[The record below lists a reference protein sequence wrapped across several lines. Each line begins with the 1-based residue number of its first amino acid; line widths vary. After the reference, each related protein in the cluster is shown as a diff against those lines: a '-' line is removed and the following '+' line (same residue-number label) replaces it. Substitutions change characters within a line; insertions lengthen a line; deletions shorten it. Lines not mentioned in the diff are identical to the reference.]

1 MFKNKIFKYFFEE
14 FLKIFLLILLSF
26 STLLWI
32 TQAVR
37 LLELVTEYG
46 NSVSIY
52 IKYMILSF
60 PKMLDNSYLLCF
72 SISLFFL
79 FGKFNSSKELEIYW
93 LSGIGKK
100 KLASNLFKIG
110 LLAMIFYFVLTSTL
124 SPASLYKARIILS
137 ESKFTLIN
145 SLVKEKNFN
154 SPLKGL
160 TMYVNKNDNKGNLE
174 GIFIYEKSRT
184 IIAEKGRVLNDN
196 KGSYLELI
204 NGFTHEIVNENI
216 NIINFKKT
224 IFDFT
229 KYELQNVGYPKFN
242 ERNLIWIINEL
253 KIPKRDNLNDL
264 REELNKRLIKPLL
277 ILALTIISCFL
288 LVSNKD
294 KVNKFKLNFLVYI
307 STFFL
312 IILNEAIL
320 GASGKNLINSILYF
334 CFLIIL
340 PLILYYLLQ
349 KTLNFENK

>member
-1 MFKNKIFKYFFEE
+1 
-14 FLKIFLLILLSF
+14 
-26 STLLWI
+26 
-32 TQAVR
+32 
-37 LLELVTEYG
+37 
-46 NSVSIY
+46 
-52 IKYMILSF
+52 
-60 PKMLDNSYLLCF
+60 
-72 SISLFFL
+72 
-79 FGKFNSSKELEIYW
+79 
-93 LSGIGKK
+93 
-100 KLASNLFKIG
+100 
-110 LLAMIFYFVLTSTL
+110 
-124 SPASLYKARIILS
+124 
-137 ESKFTLIN
+137 
-145 SLVKEKNFN
+145 
-154 SPLKGL
+154 
-160 TMYVNKNDNKGNLE
+160 MYVNKNDNKGNLE

-229 KYELQNVGYPKFN
+229 KYELQNVGHPKFN

-288 LVSNKD
+288 LVTNKD

-349 KTLNFENK
+349 KTLKFENK

>member
-14 FLKIFLLILLSF
+14 FFKIFLLILLSF

-52 IKYMILSF
+52 IQYMILSF
-60 PKMLDNSYLLCF
+60 PKMLDNSFLLCF

-79 FGKFNSSKELEIYW
+79 FGKLNSSKELQIYW

-110 LLAMIFYFVLTSTL
+110 LLVMGFYFILTSIL
-124 SPASLYKARIILS
+124 SPLSLYKARIILG

-160 TMYVNKNDNKGNLE
+160 TMYINKNDNKGNLE

-184 IIAEKGRVLNDN
+184 IIAENGRVLNDN

-204 NGFTHEIVNENI
+204 NGFTHEIINENI

-229 KYELQNVGYPKFN
+229 KYELQNVGHPKFN
-242 ERNLIWIINEL
+242 ERSIIWIINEL
-253 KIPKRDNLNDL
+253 KIPNRDNIIDL

-277 ILALTIISCFL
+277 ILTLTIISCFL
-288 LVSNKD
+288 FVTNKD
-294 KVNKFKLNFLVYI
+294 KIRKFNLSYIVYI
-307 STFFL
+307 STFIL
-312 IILNEAIL
+312 IILNEALL
-320 GASGKNLINSILYF
+320 GVSGKNFINSIFYF
-334 CFLIIL
+334 CFLFIL
-340 PLILYYLLQ
+340 PFILFYLLQ
-349 KTLNFENK
+349 RVFKYENY